1 MQRLKECKCGS
12 VLTALF
18 TRVVFT
24 LHCLIAFYQILTR
37 LSSHWNHLYW
47 LCLAGL
53 LGLFIETI
61 ITLYVRKGA
70 EYKW

>member
-1 MQRLKECKCGS
+1 MQRLKACQCGS

-18 TRVVFT
+18 TRIVFT

-37 LSSHWNHLYW
+37 LYGQWSHFYW
-47 LCLAGL
+47 FCLAGL
-53 LGLFIETI
+53 AGLFLETI